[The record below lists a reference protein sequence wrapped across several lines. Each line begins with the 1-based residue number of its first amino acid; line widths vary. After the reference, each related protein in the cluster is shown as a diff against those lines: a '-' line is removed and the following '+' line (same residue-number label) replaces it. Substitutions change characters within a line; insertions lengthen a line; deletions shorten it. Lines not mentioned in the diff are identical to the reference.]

1 MFFCYN
7 LINFNLKEGAE
18 LNELLLTD
26 VKSYKADDSFIGKF
40 QNLISDTVIPY
51 QYQVLCDEVEG
62 ATESH
67 VIKNFEDATR
77 VLLGK

>member
-7 LINFNLKEGAE
+7 LINFNVKEGAE

-51 QYQVLCDEVEG
+51 QYKVLCDEVEG

-67 VIKNFEDATR
+67 VITKPMIGN
-77 VLLGK
+77 